1 MKTTGMSS
9 KSSRKSNQIWV
20 LYTGVITATFYIS
33 TVSEDPFNTPKFL
46 ILLLTAGWLLGH
58 LVQSYFKS
66 GVKRRS
72 FDSKILLLTTL
83 FISSQVI
90 ALIFTEV
97 KFIGIFGDTQRKNGF
112 LTYLALSIIL
122 LYCAKFLRF
131 TDAIKLTRIA
141 IFSGTVLAVYG
152 TIQTLGYDF
161 FEWDNPYN
169 SIIGTLGNPNFASAL
184 LAIFASFASLSYF
197 VKNLDIVVRV
207 LALPTVALCLFAII
221 RSESRQ
227 GLVTFLFIHLFFFS
241 AYYLYKNKKI
251 GMAFTL
257 ISVTTFVLSVAGM
270 LQRGPLS
277 GILYKESVSVR
288 GFYWRA
294 AYEMFR
300 DKPLTGVGLDN
311 YGGAFKAFREL
322 DYPLRYGYTLTSSS
336 AHNTTLQMFATG
348 GFILGISY
356 LAILFFIFKS
366 SIKLIRSIDVEKK
379 LLVILFTSV
388 WVGFQAQSFISID
401 NIGLT
406 TWGWL
411 IGGVLL
417 AMARENAENSLSLTD
432 KSNSKLQSKSHSI
445 NLVQPILSIIFVIP
459 ILVIAILFNRVERD
473 VFFMR
478 SLPVNESN
486 KSIAKNYAQKVID
499 NPLAE
504 PFYKFKAHLTL
515 FDFGF
520 TKESLILLDQL
531 LEQDPTNLNYLSAK
545 AYYQEIYDDI
555 LGSIRTR
562 ELIADNDPWNADNFF
577 VLGLLHAKSGN
588 SDRATYYKSKV
599 LAIADNTEIGTRA
612 KNELP

>member
-1 MKTTGMSS
+1 MQ
-9 KSSRKSNQIWV
+9 KSNKRAKINNRSNQIWV
-20 LYTGVITATFYIS
+20 LFSGVVSSTFYIS
-33 TVSEDPFNTPKFL
+33 TTSEDPFNTPKFI
-46 ILLLTAGWLLGH
+46 ILMLTAGWLLGH
-58 LVQSYFKS
+58 LIYEYYRSGLKRKSVDFK
-66 GVKRRS
+66 
-72 FDSKILLLTTL
+72 FLLIVIFFLLSQTL
-83 FISSQVI
+83 
-90 ALIFTEV
+90 ALAFTHV
-97 KFIGIFGDTQRKNGF
+97 KFTGLFGDTQRKNGY
-112 LTYLALSIIL
+112 LTYLSLSIIV
-122 LYCAKFLRF
+122 LYSAKFLKYL
-131 TDAIKLTRIA
+131 DAIKVIQITV
-141 IFSGTVLAVYG
+141 FSGCALAIYG

-161 FEWDNPYN
+161 FKWENPYN

-184 LAIFASFASLSYF
+184 LAIFSSFASLSYF
-197 VKNLDIVVRV
+197 IKNLGVAVRI

-227 GLVTFLFIHLFFFS
+227 GLVTFLFIHLFFVSTF
-241 AYYLYKNKKI
+241 YLYKNQKI
-251 GMAFTL
+251 GIALTL
-257 ISVTTFVLSVAGM
+257 VSAGTVILSIAGM

-348 GFILGISY
+348 GLLLGVSY

-366 SIKLIRSIDVEKK
+366 SIKLIKSIESEKK
-379 LLVILFTSV
+379 VLVILFTSV

-406 TWGWL
+406 IWGWL
-411 IGGVLL
+411 IGGVLIAL
-417 AMARENAENSLSLTD
+417 ARENVENSLANKSD
-432 KSNSKLQSKSHSI
+432 SQIQSKSNSMS
-445 NLVQPILSIIFVIP
+445 LVRPALSIIFVIP
-459 ILVIAILFNRVERD
+459 ILVVAVFLNRAERD
-473 VFFMR
+473 TFITR
-478 SLPVNESN
+478 TIIPNESN
-486 KSIAKNYAQKVID
+486 SLIAKNYAQKVID

-504 PFYKFKAHLTL
+504 PFYKFKVGLTL

-520 TKESLILLDQL
+520 TKESLTLLDQL
-531 LEQDPTNLNYLSAK
+531 LEQDPTNLIYLNAK
-545 AYYQEIYDDI
+545 AYYQEGYNDI
-555 LGSIRTR
+555 PGSIKTR
-562 ELIADNDPWNADNFF
+562 EMIEDNDPWNADNYF
-577 VLGLLHAKSGN
+577 VLGLLHVKSGN
-588 SDRATYYKSKV
+588 SERATYYKSKV

>member
-1 MKTTGMSS
+1 MKTTGLRS
-9 KSSRKSNQIWV
+9 KSKKQSNQIWV
-20 LYTGVITATFYIS
+20 LYAGVITATFYIS
-33 TVSEDPFNTPKFL
+33 TTSEDPFNTPKFL

-66 GVKRRS
+66 GVKWRS
-72 FDSKILLLTTL
+72 LDSKILLLTTF
-83 FISSQVI
+83 FISSQTI

-97 KFIGIFGDTQRKNGF
+97 KFTGLFGDTQRKNGF
-112 LTYLALSIIL
+112 LTYLGLSIIF
-122 LYCAKFLRF
+122 LYSAKFLRF
-131 TDAIKLTRIA
+131 MDAIKLTRIA
-141 IFSGTVLAVYG
+141 IFSGSALAIYG

-161 FEWDNPYN
+161 FEWENPYN

-197 VKNLDIVVRV
+197 IKNLGVVVRI
-207 LALPTVALCLFAII
+207 LALPTVALCLFAIV

-227 GLVTFLFIHLFFFS
+227 GLVTFLFVHLFFFS
-241 AYYLYKNKKI
+241 TYYLYRNQKI
-251 GMAFTL
+251 GIAFTL
-257 ISVTTFVLSVAGM
+257 ISVATVVLSIAGM

-300 DKPLTGVGLDN
+300 DKPLTGVGLDS

-348 GFILGISY
+348 GFLLGISY
-356 LAILFFIFKS
+356 LAILFFTFKS
-366 SIKLIRSIDVEKK
+366 SIKLIRSIEAEKK
-379 LLVILFTSV
+379 ILVILFTSV

-417 AMARENAENSLSLTD
+417 ALVRENAENSLSLTD
-432 KSNSKLQSKSHSI
+432 KSNSKLQSKPHSM

-459 ILVIAILFNRVERD
+459 ILVIAVLFNRAERD
-473 VFFMR
+473 TFVTR
-478 SLPVNESN
+478 TIPVNESN
-486 KSIAKNYAQKVID
+486 ASIAKNYAQKVID
-499 NPLAE
+499 NPLTE
-504 PFYKFKAHLTL
+504 PFYKFKISLTL

-531 LEQDPTNLNYLSAK
+531 LEQDPTNLIYLNAK
-545 AYYQEIYDDI
+545 AYYQEGYNDI

-562 ELIADNDPWNADNFF
+562 ELIEDNDPWNADNFF

-588 SDRATYYKSKV
+588 SERATYYRSKI

>member
-1 MKTTGMSS
+1 MVAS
-9 KSSRKSNQIWV
+9 
-20 LYTGVITATFYIS
+20 TFYLS
-33 TVSEDPFNTPKFL
+33 TTSEDPFNTPKFI
-46 ILLLTAGWLLGH
+46 ILMLTAGWLLGH
-58 LVQSYFKS
+58 LLHEYFRS
-66 GVKRRS
+66 RLKRNS
-72 FDSKILLLTTL
+72 VDLKILLLIVFFL
-83 FISSQVI
+83 LSQTV
-90 ALIFTEV
+90 ALAFTHV
-97 KFIGIFGDTQRKNGF
+97 KFTGLFGDTQRKNGY
-112 LTYLALSIIL
+112 LTYLSLSIIV
-122 LYCAKFLRF
+122 LYSAKFLKYL
-131 TDAIKLTRIA
+131 DAIKIIQIA
-141 IFSGTVLAVYG
+141 VFSGCALAIYG

-161 FEWDNPYN
+161 FKWENPYN

-197 VKNLDIVVRV
+197 IKDLGIAVRV
-207 LALPTVALCLFAII
+207 VALPTVALSLFAII

-227 GLVTFLFIHLFFFS
+227 GLVTFLFVHLFFVS
-241 AYYLYKNKKI
+241 TYYLYKNQKI
-251 GMAFTL
+251 GIALTL
-257 ISVTTFVLSVAGM
+257 VSAGTVILSIAGM

-348 GFILGISY
+348 GLLLGISY

-366 SIKLIRSIDVEKK
+366 SIKLIRSIESEKRI
-379 LLVILFTSV
+379 LVILFTAV

-406 TWGWL
+406 IWGWL
-411 IGGVLL
+411 IGGVLIAL
-417 AMARENAENSLSLTD
+417 ARENVENTLTD
-432 KSNSKLQSKSHSI
+432 KSNSQLQSKPNSMS
-445 NLVQPILSIIFVIP
+445 LVQPLLSIIFVIP
-459 ILVIAILFNRVERD
+459 ILIIAVLLNRAERD
-473 VFFMR
+473 TFITR
-478 SLPVNESN
+478 TIIANESN
-486 KSIAKNYAQKVID
+486 SAIAKNYAQKVID

-504 PFYKFKAHLTL
+504 PFYKFKVGLTL

-520 TKESLILLDQL
+520 TNESITLLDQL
-531 LEQDPTNLNYLSAK
+531 LEQDPTNLIYLNAK
-545 AYYQEIYDDI
+545 AYYQEGYNDI
-555 LGSIRTR
+555 PGSIKTR
-562 ELIADNDPWNADNFF
+562 EMIEDNDPWNADNYF
-577 VLGLLHAKSGN
+577 VLGLLHVKSGN
-588 SDRATYYKSKV
+588 SERATYYKSKV

>member
-1 MKTTGMSS
+1 MQ
-9 KSSRKSNQIWV
+9 KSNKRAKINNRSNQIWV
-20 LYTGVITATFYIS
+20 LFSGVVASTFYIS
-33 TVSEDPFNTPKFL
+33 TTSEDPFNTPKFI
-46 ILLLTAGWLLGH
+46 ILMLTAGWLLGH
-58 LVQSYFKS
+58 LIHEYYRSGLKRKSLDFK
-66 GVKRRS
+66 
-72 FDSKILLLTTL
+72 FLLLVIFFLLSQTL
-83 FISSQVI
+83 
-90 ALIFTEV
+90 ALTFTHV
-97 KFIGIFGDTQRKNGF
+97 KFTGLFGDTQRKNGY
-112 LTYLALSIIL
+112 LTYLSLSIII
-122 LYCAKFLRF
+122 LYTAKFLKYL
-131 TDAIKLTRIA
+131 DAIKVIQIA
-141 IFSGTVLAVYG
+141 VFSGCALAIYG

-161 FEWDNPYN
+161 FKWENPYN

-184 LAIFASFASLSYF
+184 LAIFSSFASLSYF
-197 VKNLDIVVRV
+197 IKNLGVAVRI

-227 GLVTFLFIHLFFFS
+227 GLVTFLFIHLFFVSTF
-241 AYYLYKNKKI
+241 YLYKNQKI
-251 GMAFTL
+251 GIALTL
-257 ISVTTFVLSVAGM
+257 VSAGTVILSIAGM

-348 GFILGISY
+348 GLLLGVSY

-366 SIKLIRSIDVEKK
+366 SIKLIRSTESEKK
-379 LLVILFTSV
+379 TLVILFTSV

-406 TWGWL
+406 IWGWL
-411 IGGVLL
+411 IGGVLIAL
-417 AMARENAENSLSLTD
+417 ARENVENSVTNKSD
-432 KSNSKLQSKSHSI
+432 SQIQSKSNSMS
-445 NLVQPILSIIFVIP
+445 LVRPALSIIFVIP
-459 ILVIAILFNRVERD
+459 ILVVAVFLNRAEQDTFITRTIT
-473 VFFMR
+473 
-478 SLPVNESN
+478 PNESN
-486 KSIAKNYAQKVID
+486 SLIAKNYAQKVID

-504 PFYKFKAHLTL
+504 PFYKFKVGLTL

-520 TKESLILLDQL
+520 TKESLALLDQL
-531 LEQDPTNLNYLSAK
+531 LEQDPTNLIYLNAK
-545 AYYQEIYDDI
+545 AYYQEGYNDI
-555 LGSIRTR
+555 LGSIKTR
-562 ELIADNDPWNADNFF
+562 ELIEDNDPWNADNFF

-588 SDRATYYKSKV
+588 SERATYYKSKV
-599 LAIADNTEIGTRA
+599 LDIAENTEIGTRA